1 MTDKPISPQGYLIGM
16 LPINDNPFWG
26 DLPEG
31 GHGIPPGG
39 ETGQVLA
46 KKTNADYDAEWVD
59 QTGGGGGGKDGTTF
73 TPSVS
78 PEGELTWT
86 NDGGKPNPEPVNIM
100 GPAGPGGPQGPKG
113 DTGETG
119 PAGPKGD
126 TGDTG
131 PEGPQG
137 PKGDTGE
144 TGPEGPQGPKGDT
157 GETGPA
163 GPEGQQGPKGDPGE
177 GVPSGGTTGQVL
189 AKKTN
194 ADYDTEWVDQTGGGG
209 GGGVIEGKNFLSPVK
224 ITKEGSQYYLSLNG
238 FNIMD
243 ELTGV
248 LYCTL
253 TFATSTPVNGRVTV
267 TLPGGEYKPYGVA
280 QYNMAG
286 VARIPVTDD
295 IIFVQLN
302 SSAGRLLLDVK
313 SLSGAAIEVDTS
325 YTPNGLYITR
335 WRDNNAS

>member
-1 MTDKPISPQGYLIGM
+1 MADKPISPQGYLIGM

-46 KKTNADYDAEWVD
+46 KKTNADYDTEWVD

-209 GGGVIEGKNFLSPVK
+209 GGVVIEVKNFLSPVK
-224 ITKEGSQYYLSLNG
+224 ITKEGSQYYLSLEG
-238 FNIMD
+238 YDIMG
-243 ELTGV
+243 ELAGA

-253 TFATSTPVNGRVTV
+253 FFATSTPNNGLVTV
-267 TLPGGEYKPYGVA
+267 TLPGGECKPFGVR
-280 QYNMAG
+280 QHFMAG
-286 VARIPVTDD
+286 VARIPINNDL
-295 IIFVQLN
+295 IFVQLA
-302 SSAGRLLLDVK
+302 SSRGRILLDVE
-313 SLSGAAIEVDTS
+313 SLSGAAIEIDTS
-325 YTPNGLYITR
+325 YTPNNLYITR
-335 WRDNNAS
+335 WSDNNAS